1 MAIPRVF
8 ISSTCYDL
16 KHIREN
22 LKYFVRTIGYEPVLS
37 DDGDVFYNPSSHTHD
52 SCLKE
57 VETCQLFIL
66 IIGGRYGGLFNGS
79 EKSITNTE
87 YQTAVSRNIPVFA
100 LVENGVYSD
109 HFVYTKNL
117 KLPENIASK
126 INYPSSDSTK
136 IFEFID
142 EVRKNVTNNAIFSFR
157 DFSDMETYLKKQWA
171 GLMYD
176 FLSNR
181 LDEDRSKATINLLEN
196 LNIATKKTEELLKL
210 VARQN
215 QSTDTNVEDAIK
227 NIDRITIVTQKIS
240 ELLNNWNLKE
250 YFKEFTPD
258 EFTNLISRSN
268 SYVEFISNLP
278 GAMQIITESYQDR
291 SNKPDIFIES
301 KDKKDIYYATFPN
314 LSDKKLNELNN
325 TLSTLKKMTHD
336 DIKFAYE
343 KMYQ

>member
-37 DDGDVFYNPSSHTHD
+37 DDGDVFYNPSAHTHD

-87 YQTAVSRNIPVFA
+87 YQTAVSNNIPVFA
-100 LVENGVYSD
+100 LVEHGVYSD
-109 HFVYTKNL
+109 HFVYSKNL
-117 KLPENIASK
+117 KQPENIANQ

-136 IFEFID
+136 IFEFVD
-142 EVRKNVTNNAIFSFR
+142 EVRRNVTNNAIFSFR

-171 GLMYD
+171 GMMYD

-181 LDEDRSKATINLLEN
+181 LEEDRSKITINLLEN
-196 LNIATKKTEELLKL
+196 LGIATKKTEELLKL

-215 QSTDTNVEDAIK
+215 QSSGSSIENEIE
-227 NIDRITIVTQKIS
+227 NIDRITYATKQISKIINLWDMKKYFKSVPADEFS
-240 ELLNNWNLKE
+240 ELIHN
-250 YFKEFTPD
+250 
-258 EFTNLISRSN
+258 SN
-268 SYVEFISNLP
+268 TYLDFILNLP
-278 GAMQIITESYQDR
+278 GAMRILSESIANNIKQDV
-291 SNKPDIFIES
+291 FVES
-301 KDKKDIYYATFPN
+301 KDNSGMYCAM
-314 LSDKKLNELNN
+314 LSSLTDKQLNELNK
-325 TLSTLKKMTHD
+325 TLLTIKEMTRD
-336 DIKFAYE
+336 DISSAYQ
-343 KMYQ
+343 KIYQ

>member
-37 DDGDVFYNPSSHTHD
+37 DDGDVFYNPSAHTHD

-87 YQTAVSRNIPVFA
+87 YQTAVSNNIPVFA
-100 LVENGVYSD
+100 LVEHGVYSD
-109 HFVYTKNL
+109 HFVYSKNL
-117 KLPENIASK
+117 KQPENIANQ

-136 IFEFID
+136 IFEFVD
-142 EVRKNVTNNAIFSFR
+142 EVRRNVTNNAIFSFR

-171 GLMYD
+171 GMMYD

-181 LDEDRSKATINLLEN
+181 LEEDRSKITINLLEN
-196 LNIATKKTEELLKL
+196 LGIATKKTEELLKL

-215 QSTDTNVEDAIK
+215 QSSGSSIENEIE
-227 NIDRITIVTQKIS
+227 NIDRITYATKQISKII
-240 ELLNNWNLKE
+240 NLWDMKE
-250 YFKEFTPD
+250 YFKSVPAD
-258 EFTNLISRSN
+258 EFSELIHNSN
-268 SYVEFISNLP
+268 TYLDFILNLP
-278 GAMQIITESYQDR
+278 GAMRILSESIA
-291 SNKPDIFIES
+291 NNIKPDVFVES
-301 KDKKDIYYATFPN
+301 KDNSGMYFAM
-314 LSDKKLNELNN
+314 LSGLTDKQLNELNK
-325 TLSTLKKMTHD
+325 TLLTIKEMTRD
-336 DIKFAYE
+336 DISSAYQ
-343 KMYQ
+343 KIYQ

>member
-37 DDGDVFYNPSSHTHD
+37 DDGDVFYNPSTHTHD

-100 LVENGVYSD
+100 LVEHGVYSD
-109 HFVYTKNL
+109 HFVYSKNL
-117 KLPENIASK
+117 KHPKNIAGQ

-157 DFSDMETYLKKQWA
+157 DFSDMESYLKKQWA
-171 GLMYD
+171 GMMYD
-176 FLSNR
+176 FLSSR
-181 LDEDRSKATINLLEN
+181 LDEDRSKVTINLLEN
-196 LNIATKKTEELLKL
+196 LNIATRKTEELLKL

-215 QSTDTNVEDAIK
+215 QSNSTNIEAEIK
-227 NIDRITIVTQKIS
+227 SIDRINHAAIQIS
-240 ELLNNWNLKE
+240 
-250 YFKEFTPD
+250 
-258 EFTNLISRSN
+258 NLIGNWGMKDYFNDITASEFSEIISKSN
-268 SYVEFISNLP
+268 SCADFISNLP
-278 GAMQIITESYQDR
+278 GAMRMLSESAMKSD
-291 SNKPDIFIES
+291 NKPDIYVES
-301 KDKKDIYYATFPN
+301 KSKNN
-314 LSDKKLNELNN
+314 LYFI
-325 TLSTLKKMTHD
+325 TLSSLADKQLIDLDKTLLTLKELTPED
-336 DIKFAYE
+336 LEAAYQ
-343 KMYQ
+343 KIYP

>member
-37 DDGDVFYNPSSHTHD
+37 DDGDVFYNPSAHTHD

-100 LVENGVYSD
+100 LVEHGVYSD
-109 HFVYTKNL
+109 HFVYSKNL
-117 KLPENIASK
+117 KQPDNIANQ

-142 EVRKNVTNNAIFSFR
+142 EVRRNVTNNAIFSFR

-171 GLMYD
+171 GMMYD

-181 LDEDRSKATINLLEN
+181 LEEKHSKTTINLLEN
-196 LNIATKKTEELLKL
+196 LSIATKKTEEILKL

-215 QSTDTNVEDAIK
+215 QSSGSTIEDEIE
-227 NIDRITIVTQKIS
+227 NIERINSAAKQISKIIS
-240 ELLNNWNLKE
+240 LWDMKE
-250 YFKEFTPD
+250 YFKNISPNEFS
-258 EFTNLISRSN
+258 ELIDKSN
-268 SYVEFISNLP
+268 TYFDFILSLP
-278 GAMQIITESYQDR
+278 GAIEIITESAVGSIKSDV
-291 SNKPDIFIES
+291 FIES
-301 KDKKDIYYATFPN
+301 KESDGMYFAIFTGLTDKQ
-314 LSDKKLNELNN
+314 LNELNK
-325 TLSTLKKMTHD
+325 TLLTLKEMTRD
-336 DIKFAYE
+336 DIRSAY
-343 KMYQ
+343 KKIYQ